1 MTHMPLKELLPS
13 QNTEHEKLTTSEK
26 WSLLFPNTPKDEQ
39 RFVKNPITMS
49 ASILNVLFD
58 VLIGKIISPSSL
70 IIHFHSSTSQKYF
83 QRKLPRWG
91 QDRISVWRCLL
102 DATKTDTIPKG
113 TTFNNS
119 DLSHLLAQGESLAG
133 ALTRKGLY
141 NDPQSL
147 MRRRFFGDRMREDQ
161 DRIFIIGVVNQENH
175 PSGVIIFLDKEPRGD
190 RREKQDR
197 FLVKSTLSPAYA
209 RI

>member
-1 MTHMPLKELLPS
+1 MPFKEHPPS
-13 QNTEHEKLTTSEK
+13 QNNEHEKLTTSEK
-26 WSLLFPNTPKDEQ
+26 WSLLFPNTPKEKL

-58 VLIGKIISPSSL
+58 VLIGKLISPSSFVV
-70 IIHFHSSTSQKYF
+70 HFHSSTSQKYF
-83 QRKLPRWG
+83 QRKLPSWG
-91 QDRISVWRCLL
+91 QDHISVWRCLL
-102 DATKTDTIPKG
+102 DATKTDTIPNG

-141 NDPQSL
+141 NDPRSL
-147 MRRRFFGDRMREDQ
+147 MRRRAFGDRMREDQ
-161 DRIFIIGVVNQENH
+161 DRIFIIGVVNQENL
-175 PSGVIIFLDKEPRGD
+175 PSGVILFHDKEPQGN
-190 RREKQDR
+190 RRVMQAS
-197 FLVKSTLSPAYA
+197 FLVERTLVPAYA